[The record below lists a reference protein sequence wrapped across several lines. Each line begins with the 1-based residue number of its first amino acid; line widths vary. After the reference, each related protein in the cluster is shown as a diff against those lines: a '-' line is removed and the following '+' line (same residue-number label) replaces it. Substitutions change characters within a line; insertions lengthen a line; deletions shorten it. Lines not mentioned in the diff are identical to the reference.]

1 MRSIGIGIGAGLV
14 SALLFG
20 VVITGSPL
28 AMLLSYL
35 APLPILIAALGWHHR
50 AGLAAALVGS
60 VTTAAVFRPEAGV
73 AFALGSA
80 LPGWG
85 FGYLALLGRPRADG
99 VMEWYPLGRLL
110 VWITGVSAFLTV
122 AGLVTLG
129 GYEGYREK
137 LRTAFEAMLPATS
150 GTPTPERDW
159 VLEVI
164 VTVTPLVAAALF
176 VLVFVLNVWLAAT
189 VVRISDRLPR
199 PWPTIAAATMP
210 RRVLLLL
217 AAAAALCLLPDL
229 PRAVG
234 LSLLGALMIAFAL
247 QGLGLVH
254 EATRGRT
261 GRAGI
266 LTVAYILIAVVGH
279 TVLPLFALLGIA
291 DTALPLRARFRSGAA
306 GPGSPTT

>member
-1 MRSIGIGIGAGLV
+1 
-14 SALLFG
+14 
-20 VVITGSPL
+20 
-28 AMLLSYL
+28 
-35 APLPILIAALGWHHR
+35 
-50 AGLAAALVGS
+50 
-60 VTTAAVFRPEAGV
+60 
-73 AFALGSA
+73 
-80 LPGWG
+80 
-85 FGYLALLGRPRADG
+85 
-99 VMEWYPLGRLL
+99 
-110 VWITGVSAFLTV
+110 
-122 AGLVTLG
+122 
-129 GYEGYREK
+129 
-137 LRTAFEAMLPATS
+137 
-150 GTPTPERDW
+150 
-159 VLEVI
+159 
-164 VTVTPLVAAALF
+164 
-176 VLVFVLNVWLAAT
+176 
-189 VVRISDRLPR
+189 
-199 PWPTIAAATMP
+199 MP